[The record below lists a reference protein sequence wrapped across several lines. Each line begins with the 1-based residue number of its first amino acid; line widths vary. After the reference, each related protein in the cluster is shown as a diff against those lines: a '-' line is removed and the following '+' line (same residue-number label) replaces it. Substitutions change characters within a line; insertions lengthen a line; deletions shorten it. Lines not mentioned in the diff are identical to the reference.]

1 MGARHGRGEIE
12 MFVRKAGASQ
22 KRLGN
27 TALAQSARSYGVGKA
42 TKCLSEKRV
51 LAKKDWETLL

>member
-42 TKCLSEKRV
+42 TKNC
-51 LAKKDWETLL
+51 WF